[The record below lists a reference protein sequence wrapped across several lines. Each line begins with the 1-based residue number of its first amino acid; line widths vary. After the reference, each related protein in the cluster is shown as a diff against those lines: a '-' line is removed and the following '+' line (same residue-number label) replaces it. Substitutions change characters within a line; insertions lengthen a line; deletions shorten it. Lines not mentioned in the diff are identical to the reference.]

1 MNEIIKKVMDI
12 LEGQT
17 VDKVR
22 QTVNKITKEYLCD
35 PNGNSYTE
43 IVSIGEYAKQIAQ
56 KLYTAQVE
64 YQRQYCFTDTKWGN
78 GHKWQRNLMASL
90 ITGMSLDYIWIN
102 VVTMKEGI
110 EKHIIDG
117 GQRSRTIH
125 AFFTNCIKLPK
136 NTLVKFKGDI
146 LDLSGLNWSEICHRQ
161 AEFAK
166 DWQNTYNLEF
176 KVFEDYTNEQCSEI
190 FNKLNDVNSM
200 SKPEY
205 RNSIWSDLATFVRDL
220 SDYENANGN
229 TLEMF
234 TRNQLENTTTG
245 SMRGILHG
253 IKFKKRSFDDFISKI
268 CYLTINPLKATSNKV
283 LQEWYYT
290 ERDEKST
297 FTKKS
302 KSSMKKNLKW
312 INTLIM
318 SESSSTSRKDLLSDT
333 DLQVLL
339 HIKSVLENSYE
350 LKITN
355 GLDFINF
362 WRRVKLT
369 LLDDGKKSDN
379 NRRFEFKDY
388 NDQVIG
394 WSICFSSMSSGRD
407 EEIKEWIGE
416 VSDFFIEEY
425 KIYSEDT
432 ENNLPIGFKLL
443 DKSRSIKKSVKEQ
456 SLVNQGFK
464 CEYHEWCGNTV
475 TMSSPGDH
483 SETSHTDG
491 GSSSDVDNCDMT
503 CEDCNSEKGSMEKK
517 YFSKVVEMKIKDRDA
532 K

>member
-1 MNEIIKKVMDI
+1 MNTISKVMDI

-22 QTVNKITKEYLCD
+22 ETVNKITKVYLCD
-35 PNGNSYTE
+35 LNGNSYTE
-43 IVSIGEYAKQIAQ
+43 IISIGNYAKQIAQ

-64 YQRQYCFTDTKWGN
+64 YQRQYCFTDIKWGN
-78 GHKWQRNLMASL
+78 GHKWQRSLMASL

-102 VVTMKEGI
+102 VVTMKNGV

-136 NTLVKFKGDI
+136 KTLVKFRGDI
-146 LDLSGLNWSEICHRQ
+146 LDLSGLNWSEICQRQ
-161 AEFAK
+161 VEFAK
-166 DWQNTYNLEF
+166 DWEETYNLEF
-176 KVFEDYTNEQCSEI
+176 KVFRDYTNEQCSEV

-220 SDYENANGN
+220 SDYENANSN

-234 TRNQLENTTTG
+234 TRNQLEDTTTG
-245 SMRGILHG
+245 SKRGILHG
-253 IKFKKRSFDDFISKI
+253 VKFKKRGFDDFVAKI
-268 CYLTINPLKATSNKV
+268 CYLTSNPLKATSNKS

-290 ERDEKST
+290 ERDGKST

-318 SESSSTSRKDLLSDT
+318 SESSSTSRKELLSDT

-355 GLDFINF
+355 GLEFINF

-416 VSDFFIEEY
+416 VSDIFINEY
-425 KIYSEDT
+425 KIHSEDT
-432 ENNLPIGFKLL
+432 ENKLPVGFELL

-456 SLVNQGFK
+456 VLVEQDFK
-464 CEYHEWCGNTV
+464 CKYYDWCGNTL

-483 SETSHTDG
+483 SEIPHTDG

-503 CEDCNSEKGSMEKK
+503 CETCNGEKGSLSSEDFEYVIEKRIEK
-517 YFSKVVEMKIKDRDA
+517 RDT